1 MDSEHGESEPPARF
15 RIETADDAALDPAL
29 RQLAERYVELA
40 DGDVLLALMLAAED
54 VQTLK
59 AIASRGLLSGCRL
72 NAES

>member
-1 MDSEHGESEPPARF
+1 MDSEQGDGKPPIRF

-40 DGDVLLALMLAAED
+40 DGDVLLSLILAAED

-59 AIASRGLLSGCRL
+59 AIASRGLLSGRRL
-72 NAES
+72 NAD